1 LIPENKKMSITL
13 SQFFGINKQQARQA
27 EIILK
32 SEKLKDIKQTIE
44 EENPKNKLPD
54 SFYDNLFEVVLT
66 KLNELL
72 NLDIFQ
78 DILLPAWSKHPEL
91 QEYRDPE
98 KHPPDEIAL
107 VPLLEHAI
115 TSSHKPTI
123 EPTIAGRSLG
133 EIAFE
138 VEVEAIVKGA
148 ILEIRDAKI
157 VKVKLGGIDASG
169 SLGFSGVS
177 FLEKDLASL
186 EFPGSIDLPEGFA
199 IASPSEPEISTSSSV

>member
-1 LIPENKKMSITL
+1 MSLSL
-13 SQFFGINKQQARQA
+13 SQFFSINEQQARQA

-32 SEKLKDIKQTIE
+32 SERLKDIKQQVE
-44 EENPKNKLPD
+44 EGASKSKLPD
-54 SFYDNLFEVVLT
+54 SFYNNLFEVVLT

-72 NLDIFQ
+72 NLDIVR

-98 KHPPDEIAL
+98 KHPPEETAL

-115 TSSHKPTI
+115 TSSH
-123 EPTIAGRSLG
+123 EPTIDPSIAGQSLG

-138 VEVEAIVKGA
+138 VEIEAIVKGA

-157 VKVKLGGIDASG
+157 MKVKLGGVDASG

-177 FLEKDLASL
+177 FLDKDLASL
-186 EFPGSIDLPEGFA
+186 ELPGSIDLKEGFP
-199 IASPSEPEISTSSSV
+199 IG